1 MSQSV
6 KESLSRALALMLKPL
21 IRLLMAQ
28 GITHAEFS
36 EVAKEVYVETALR
49 NFDSSAGINKSRIA
63 ILTGLTRKDVKSVID
78 RTLEADPSEKN
89 ISRPMRVLTG
99 WYSDPKYTGPYGIP
113 LELPYDGS
121 ESDGKTFVNLV
132 REYSGDMAPRQMLDQ
147 LINAG
152 SVVEVEGR
160 YKAVRRDYKFST
172 LSPEFITRLGEVGY
186 RVFSTAAKNI
196 DMEMEG
202 SGYFDRMV
210 FADDG
215 CTDSTIEKFDAY
227 IKVKGQALLEEIDTW
242 FATNASAETGE
253 ERKDTGLYMVHYV
266 ETAEE
271 RRSLR
276 EVLMERLADS
286 KR

>member
-1 MSQSV
+1 M
-6 KESLSRALALMLKPL
+6 
-21 IRLLMAQ
+21 
-28 GITHAEFS
+28 
-36 EVAKEVYVETALR
+36 
-49 NFDSSAGINKSRIA
+49 
-63 ILTGLTRKDVKSVID
+63 
-78 RTLEADPSEKN
+78 
-89 ISRPMRVLTG
+89 
-99 WYSDPKYTGPYGIP
+99 
-113 LELPYDGS
+113 
-121 ESDGKTFVNLV
+121 
-132 REYSGDMAPRQMLDQ
+132 
-147 LINAG
+147 
-152 SVVEVEGR
+152 
-160 YKAVRRDYKFST
+160 
-172 LSPEFITRLGEVGY
+172 GY

-242 FATNASAETGE
+242 FATNASAVTKE

-276 EVLMERLADS
+276 EVLQDRLSEA